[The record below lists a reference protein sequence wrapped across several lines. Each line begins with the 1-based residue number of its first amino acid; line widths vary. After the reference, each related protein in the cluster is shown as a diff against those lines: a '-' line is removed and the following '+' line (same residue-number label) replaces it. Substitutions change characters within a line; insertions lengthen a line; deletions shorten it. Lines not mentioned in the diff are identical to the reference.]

1 MKIFEMTRGDLIDVV
16 RLAAQLGY
24 SNIQDGI
31 EERFSEIQNAKRF
44 ALFVARS
51 DQGNVTGWIQI
62 NAEPTSLLIGA
73 RADIAA
79 LVVDEKCRGLGIGKA
94 LLLRAEEW
102 AMENQLSLIRVR
114 SNVKREDA
122 HRFYQREGYTLAK
135 TANMFTKKIGDSDSD
150 LSST

>member
-1 MKIFEMTRGDLIDVV
+1 MKILEMSREDLSDVI

-24 SNIQDGI
+24 PDVRDGI
-31 EERFSEIQNAKRF
+31 EERFAEIKNTKRF

-51 DQGNVTGWIQI
+51 DQGRVTGWIQI
-62 NAEPTSLLIGA
+62 NVEPTSLLIGA

-102 AMENQLSLIRVR
+102 AKENQLSLIRVR
-114 SNVKREDA
+114 SNVKREGA
-122 HRFYQREGYTLAK
+122 HRFYQREGYALAK
-135 TANMFTKKIGDSDSD
+135 TSNMFTKNIGAES
-150 LSST
+150 LAR